1 MGQRLSFDTFSQQ
14 LAQSILFHETLR
26 SKVIKIMKTNT
37 NSMDVSGAAIFIFLE
52 KLYISFTII
61 IQLIVNIVQC
71 LI

>member
-1 MGQRLSFDTFSQQ
+1 
-14 LAQSILFHETLR
+14 
-26 SKVIKIMKTNT
+26 MKTNT